1 MRDLRPYIC
10 TYENCKDADQQ
21 YDSLRD
27 WINHEAVMHRSKPGV
42 AKSRNEDS
50 GSPEPRTCP
59 FCYEDAG
66 PHHIAVHLRRVACF
80 SLPRFIGEEDIS
92 VGDSEMS
99 NKAEMRSNDTVI
111 SEANYESSVGGTG
124 SASETEERNINRTT
138 NTTSFAVEDLGRR
151 MSRSE
156 DIESKM
162 DRFHGYP
169 NTKEILDLESI
180 PENVDYRQIRA
191 RYAAYAIGVELEFD
205 ADKDADAAE
214 AVAAAEAATEAAA
227 AAAAE
232 AEAAKQEVTPCT
244 ASAPAEK
251 RKPIKYKDCI
261 GRKFEFPFELADT
274 WQVCL
279 PYFPWWSI
287 ERN

>member
-1 MRDLRPYIC
+1 
-10 TYENCKDADQQ
+10 
-21 YDSLRD
+21 
-27 WINHEAVMHRSKPGV
+27 MHRSKPGV
-42 AKSRNEDS
+42 AKSKNEDS
-50 GSPEPRTCP
+50 GSPESRTCP

-66 PHHIAVHLRRVACF
+66 PHHMAAHLRRVACF
-80 SLPRFIGEEDIS
+80 SLPRFMGEEDIS

-99 NKAEMRSNDTVI
+99 NKAEMRSKDTVI

-124 SASETEERNINRTT
+124 SASETEERNINRTN
-138 NTTSFAVEDLGRR
+138 NTAPFALEDLGRR

-156 DIESKM
+156 DIESKV
-162 DRFHGYP
+162 DGFHGYP

-180 PENVDYRQIRA
+180 PENVDYRQIRE
-191 RYAAYAIGVELEFD
+191 RDAAYAIGVELEFD
-205 ADKDADAAE
+205 ADEDAD
-214 AVAAAEAATEAAA
+214 

-232 AEAAKQEVTPCT
+232 AEAAKQEVAPCT
-244 ASAPAEK
+244 PSAPAEK